1 PVAVSQ
7 CGNDMPNAPDFAAV
21 VGADWTL
28 PINPDVKLVITPNAR
43 FESSSQPSPFVP
55 SFKQKSNTVI
65 DLSAS
70 FAGVDDRF
78 SVALWGKNLTNENNY
93 TRAFDT
99 VSNLLAPPGTSGSQY
114 SWLIDPRTYGVTF
127 RTKF

>member
-1 PVAVSQ
+1 
-7 CGNDMPNAPDFAAV
+7 
-21 VGADWTL
+21 
-28 PINPDVKLVITPNAR
+28 PNAR